1 MSRVNIEGGR
11 ITGITEFGL
20 DGDNGLVHYVQK
32 GQVRHATETI
42 KGSTSDFP
50 STYEY
55 GEVSELRYACNF
67 TASQFQGMFMRVA
80 MASGVANTSTL
91 RGMEIDARNAEDQNV
106 GELVGIHSTI
116 NVLGTGTITGA
127 YGLHAQI
134 SLRSDKASTV
144 TRGAVVRAQWQTED
158 AATITE
164 GYGVLVEN
172 VFITGGSV
180 LDAAFAAESTGAA
193 VGFAAGI
200 DLEGTQLS
208 TVDTDKVDLIKFLDQ
223 AGTAR
228 ALRVDTSGTVTAPT
242 I

>member
-1 MSRVNIEGGR
+1 MSVVNITGGK
-11 ITGITEFGL
+11 IKGITQLNL
-20 DGDNGLVHYVQK
+20 DGSQGLVQNIMQ
-32 GQVRHATETI
+32 GQVRTVTETL
-42 KGSTSDFP
+42 KGSTAAFP
-50 STYEY
+50 STYAY
-55 GEVSELRYACNF
+55 GEVQELRYSCAF
-67 TASQFQGMFMRVA
+67 TASQFQGLFMRVA
-80 MASGVANTSTL
+80 MASGVANTSAL
-91 RGMEIDARNAEDQNV
+91 RGAEIDARNAEDQNV

-116 NVLGTGTITGA
+116 NVLGTGTITEA
-127 YGLHAQI
+127 AALHAQI
-134 SLRSDKASTV
+134 SLRSDKAAIL
-144 TRGAVVRAQWQTED
+144 TRAAVIRAKFQTED

-172 VFITGGSV
+172 EFITGGSV
-180 LDAAFAAESTGAA
+180 LDAAFAAETTGAA

-200 DLEGTQLS
+200 DLEGTKLS